1 MGNSESDGNA
11 ARNGSQPVLDGIRVV
26 ELAGYIAAPTAGRIL
41 AAHGAEV
48 IKVER
53 PGLGDEVRRWHSH
66 GDETSMLWRSIARNK
81 KSMTLDWHHPAG
93 REVLLD
99 LVRRADILL
108 DGFRP
113 GALERAGLDP
123 AALAAANPSLI
134 LVRVSGF
141 GQTGPYRDRA
151 GFGSVAE
158 ALGGVRHLTG
168 YPDRPPTRVGVS
180 LGDSVAGIYAALGA
194 VLALLGRGRRAGDG
208 EKPASPPVHPV
219 DEVQVVDVALY
230 EAVYSLLDSVVAEYE
245 AFGVVRQRTGTAI
258 SGVAPSNTYRCADGR
273 FVVIGA
279 NADTVFA
286 RLAGVMGRPEL
297 ATDPRY
303 SDASGRARHAHE
315 LDEHVQAWTDQ
326 LDADRVLT
334 VLAERGVPATPI
346 YDAADIAIDP
356 HFAARGVHERY
367 PVPIG
372 PGCVR
377 EVGFPAPVARL
388 SHYPTVRGWAGPKL
402 GEHTEDV
409 LGDLLGYDRAQVER
423 LSTEGVI

>member
-1 MGNSESDGNA
+1 MICSETDGDA
-11 ARNGSQPVLDGIRVV
+11 AGSGSRPVLDGVRVV

-41 AAHGAEV
+41 ASHGAEV

-53 PGLGDEVRRWHSH
+53 PGVGDEVRRWHTH
-66 GDETSMLWRSIARNK
+66 GDETSMLWRSVARNK
-81 KSMTLDWHHPAG
+81 KSMTLDWHRPAG

-113 GALERAGLDP
+113 GALERAGLDQ
-123 AALAAANPSLI
+123 ATLTAANPSLI
-134 LVRVSGF
+134 VVRVSGF

-158 ALGGVRHLTG
+158 ALGGIRHLTG

-180 LGDSVAGIYAALGA
+180 LGDSVAGIHAALGA
-194 VLALLGRGRRAGDG
+194 VLALLARGRRADGDERQG
-208 EKPASPPVHPV
+208 SPPVLPF
-219 DEVQVVDVALY
+219 DQVQVVDVALY

-258 SGVAPSNTYRCADGR
+258 NGVAPSNTYRCADGR

-279 NADTVFA
+279 NADAVFA
-286 RLAGVMGRPEL
+286 RLADTMGRPEL

-303 SDASGRARHAHE
+303 SHASGRARHANE
-315 LDEHVQAWTDQ
+315 LDDQVQAWTDQ
-326 LDADRVLT
+326 FDAEQVLA

-346 YDAADIAIDP
+346 YDAADIANDP

-367 PVPIG
+367 PVPTG
-372 PGCVR
+372 PGRVR
-377 EVGFPAPVARL
+377 EVAFPAPVARL
-388 SHYPTVRGWAGPKL
+388 SHHPTVRRWAGPEL
-402 GEHTEDV
+402 GEHTDAV
-409 LGDLLGYDRAQVER
+409 LRGLLGYDRSHVER